1 MTLLDTHVLVWARV
15 RSSRLSERA
24 RHTIERA
31 DHLAISDITLWEVAM
46 LVRKGRLQ
54 LEGSL
59 SAYLADVA
67 RDVDV
72 LPITAR
78 VAAAVAALPDDFP
91 VRDPADRIIYA
102 TAGVH
107 ELPLISA
114 DGRLREWDRSV
125 IW

>member
-1 MTLLDTHVLVWARV
+1 MTLLDTHVLVWARA

-24 RHTIERA
+24 RHAIEASDR
-31 DHLAISDITLWEVAM
+31 LAISDITLWEIAM

-54 LEGSL
+54 LEGPL
-59 SAYLADVA
+59 GTYLEDIA

-72 LPITAR
+72 LPIAPR

-114 DGRLREWDRSV
+114 DGGLRGWDSAV